1 MNNWTTFAE
10 AAPEIAQA
18 GVRLLNLNEVA
29 FLATVSASGRP
40 RLHPFVPR
48 IVDGALV
55 AFVLDSSPKIVD
67 LRVRRQ
73 YAIHLL
79 PGDEDEEVFISG
91 EAVERDHLDVFRERA
106 ADAMGFAT
114 GVDAHH
120 ILFEFLFDRALH
132 TRWLDFG
139 TKNHRP
145 VRQVWRFDVSGL
157 ENR

>member
-1 MNNWTTFAE
+1 MLDWDQLECEVPAITTVGR
-10 AAPEIAQA
+10 Q
-18 GVRLLNLNEVA
+18 LLERNEVA

-48 IVDGALV
+48 IVDGKLL
-55 AFVLDSSPKIVD
+55 AFVLDSSPKIGD

-73 YAIHLL
+73 YSMHTM
-79 PGDEDEEVFISG
+79 PGDEDEEFFVSG
-91 EAVERDHLDVFRERA
+91 EASEIDQQVVLRSAA

-120 ILFEFLFDRALH
+120 ILFEFRFDRALH

-139 TKNHRP
+139 TP
-145 VRQVWRFDVSGL
+145 
-157 ENR
+157 